1 MTTSSGRAPPSPLLD
16 HGRPG
21 SQSLLEQPTPA
32 RADGDGE
39 AKPMPRTRTH
49 TPRPL
54 FLRVAVALVTTLAL
68 AGTAAGQTVTV
79 LTHDSFAV
87 SREVIETF
95 TAETGITVRFVAG
108 GDAGATLNRAILTR
122 ERPVADVLFGVDEGM
137 LARALAVDLF
147 EPYSSPEVAAVDPAY
162 RLDAFAGAVT
172 PIDAGFVTFNLDR
185 AWFEADG
192 RPLPAS
198 LDDLADPRWEGLTV
212 VMDPA
217 TSSPGLA
224 FLLGTIGMFGEDDA
238 FRYWAALRDNGLA
251 VRSGW
256 SDAYY
261 TAFSRY
267 GGDRPIVL
275 SYASSPAAEVLFSD
289 DPDASEAPTA
299 NLRCK
304 GCSVRQIETAGVLRG
319 AANPEA
325 ARAFIDFMLSP
336 TFQADVPLQ
345 MFVYPVRADTP
356 LPATFEAFAEVP
368 AADELA
374 PLPPDLSAE
383 RVEGWLDQWTEVV
396 LRGRDPS
403 STR

>member
-1 MTTSSGRAPPSPLLD
+1 
-16 HGRPG
+16 
-21 SQSLLEQPTPA
+21 
-32 RADGDGE
+32 
-39 AKPMPRTRTH
+39 MPRTRTH
-49 TPRPL
+49 TLRPP
-54 FLRVAVALVTTLAL
+54 FLRVVVALVTTLAL
-68 AGTAAGQTVTV
+68 AGTAAGQTVSV

-87 SREVIETF
+87 SREVIEAF
-95 TAETGITVRFVAG
+95 TAETGIAVRFVAG
-108 GDAGATLNRAILTR
+108 GDAGATVNRAILTR
-122 ERPVADVLFGVDEGM
+122 ERPLADVLFGVDEG
-137 LARALAVDLF
+137 LLPRALAVDLF
-147 EPYSSPEVAAVDPAY
+147 EPYQSPELDAVDPAY
-162 RLDAFAGAVT
+162 RLDVFADTVT

-192 RPLPAS
+192 RPLPTS
-198 LDDLADPRWEGLTV
+198 LDDLADPAWEGLTV

-224 FLLGTIGMFGEDDA
+224 FVLGTIGVYGEEGA

-299 NLRCK
+299 NLRCA